1 MQAMGSYT
9 TRESPALVRRLATT
23 TASKGVGT
31 LKGWGRDSNG
41 EPVGLDWVG
50 AVKDGLLLLL
60 TAVVEEEVL

>member
-1 MQAMGSYT
+1 M
-9 TRESPALVRRLATT
+9 VRRLATT